1 MHRDTLARYNNLV
14 HCKTLC
20 AIIVRHGPDFFAL
33 LPPKMLFLQE
43 NSLASI
49 CHWQKCQWHIL
60 NFTAVYRQ
68 SPQRSTK
75 KFGAFTKFQAFILVN
90 LYTICHFATICS
102 ALAAQFLAI
111 ITGAS
116 RLIMR
121 STLVFCVAL
130 SLQLLIGSAVADE
143 QDPESI
149 NNTAVPAADPVFT
162 PNRRQNPSLNIDFDK
177 NGSAAG
183 NTEVALTLLG
193 HDIIRGSFER
203 LYWTAGQAVAG
214 LAMPTPVLVAAGSK
228 PGPTLCLT
236 AAVHGDE
243 LNGVETIRRVMFS
256 LESDKLNGVVI
267 GVPIVNMHGF
277 RRSSRYLPDRRDL
290 NRYFPGDPKGSSA
303 GRIAHSFFNEVIS
316 HCDRLID
323 IHTGSF
329 HRTNLTQLRG
339 NLGKESVAQFS
350 RMFHDVTVLDGTGAP
365 GTLRRAAVD
374 AGIPAVILEAGEPLR
389 LQLKEVKQCV
399 NGIKAVMH
407 HLNMIDDKPERAPK
421 QNVFY
426 KSTWLR
432 ADQSGV
438 FLSEAKLGQNVKK
451 GDILGTVT
459 DPITNRGSVIR
470 SSVDGQIIG
479 LALNQ
484 MVMPGFAAYHVG
496 IAADVK
502 KVAADKVA
510 DSVVAETLEPV
521 AENMKEVARE
531 AAQKA
536 AKTSNDPS
544 AVDAAVRKAIKDN
557 AKNTS
562 QIVDEPPRE
571 KIGSEPHSADSSST
585 NTSVRPNDEMD
596 EHPE

>member
-1 MHRDTLARYNNLV
+1 
-14 HCKTLC
+14 
-20 AIIVRHGPDFFAL
+20 
-33 LPPKMLFLQE
+33 
-43 NSLASI
+43 
-49 CHWQKCQWHIL
+49 
-60 NFTAVYRQ
+60 
-68 SPQRSTK
+68 
-75 KFGAFTKFQAFILVN
+75 
-90 LYTICHFATICS
+90 
-102 ALAAQFLAI
+102 
-111 ITGAS
+111 
-116 RLIMR
+116 MR
-121 STLVFCVAL
+121 SILVFCIALGFQLLASPVMANEQAL
-130 SLQLLIGSAVADE
+130 SGLR
-143 QDPESI
+143 ES
-149 NNTAVPAADPVFT
+149 NEANPNPVFI
-162 PNRRQNPSLNIDFDK
+162 PNQRQKGQLNIDFDK
-177 NGSAAG
+177 NSHGAN

-193 HDIIRGSFER
+193 QDIHYGSFER

-214 LAMPTPVLVAAGSK
+214 LAMPTPVLVAAGIK

-243 LNGVETIRRVMFS
+243 LNGVEAIRRVMFS

-277 RRSSRYLPDRRDL
+277 RRTSRYLPDRRDL

-323 IHTGSF
+323 LHTGSF

-350 RMFHDVTVLDGTGAP
+350 RMFHDVTVLDNAGAP

-389 LQLKEVKQCV
+389 LQLKEVTQIV
-399 NGIKAVMH
+399 NGIRAVMH
-407 HLNMIDDKPERAPK
+407 HLNMTDDKPMRAPK

-438 FLSEAKLGQNVKK
+438 FLTEAKLGARVKK

-459 DPITNRGSVIR
+459 DPITNRSSVIR

-496 IAADVK
+496 IAADAK

-510 DSVVAETLEPV
+510 DSVVAEALEPV

-531 AAQKA
+531 AAQTA
-536 AKTSNDPS
+536 AKISNDP
-544 AVDAAVRKAIKDN
+544 ATMEEAARKAIKD
-557 AKNTS
+557 AVK
-562 QIVDEPPRE
+562 
-571 KIGSEPHSADSSST
+571 KSADQGEDIMQGRDKPGEDRNPNMGPPSTSS
-585 NTSVRPNDEMD
+585 RPSDD
-596 EHPE
+596 PDDHPE

>member
-1 MHRDTLARYNNLV
+1 MLTTTNGVTRGIMQRLFIILIALGLQLVTLA
-14 HCKTLC
+14 
-20 AIIVRHGPDFFAL
+20 
-33 LPPKMLFLQE
+33 
-43 NSLASI
+43 
-49 CHWQKCQWHIL
+49 
-60 NFTAVYRQ
+60 
-68 SPQRSTK
+68 
-75 KFGAFTKFQAFILVN
+75 
-90 LYTICHFATICS
+90 
-102 ALAAQFLAI
+102 
-111 ITGAS
+111 
-116 RLIMR
+116 
-121 STLVFCVAL
+121 
-130 SLQLLIGSAVADE
+130 AVANE
-143 QDPESI
+143 QAPKSLNESHALNASTVSEI
-149 NNTAVPAADPVFT
+149 TNIDGTTFT
-162 PNRRQNPSLNIDFDK
+162 SNRRKDNVLNTDFDK
-177 NGSAAG
+177 NAAG
-183 NTEVALTLLG
+183 QPSSEVAFTLLG
-193 HDIIRGSFER
+193 QDILRGSFER
-203 LYWTAGQAVAG
+203 LYWTAGQAIAG
-214 LAMPTPVLVAAGSK
+214 LAMPTPILVAAGNK

-243 LNGVETIRRVMFS
+243 LNGVEAIRRVMFS

-277 RRSSRYLPDRRDL
+277 RRTSRYLPDRRDL

-303 GRIAHSFFNEVIS
+303 GRIAHSFFNEVIT

-339 NLGKESVAQFS
+339 NLGKESVFQFS
-350 RMFHDVTVLDGTGAP
+350 KMFHDVTVLDGAGAP

-374 AGIPAVILEAGEPLR
+374 AGIPAVTLEAGEPLR
-389 LQLKEVKQCV
+389 LQLKEVIQSV

-407 HLNMIDDKPERAPK
+407 HLGMIDQKPNRAPK

-438 FLSEAKLGQNVKK
+438 FLTEAKLGQNVKK

-459 DPITNRGSVIR
+459 DPITNRSSVIR
-470 SSVDGQIIG
+470 SNVDGQIIG

-496 IAADVK
+496 IATDQK

-510 DSVVAETLEPV
+510 DSVVAEALEPV

-531 AAQKA
+531 AAQTA
-536 AKTSNDPS
+536 AKTSNDP
-544 AVDAAVRKAIKDN
+544 ATVGAAARKAVQN
-557 AKNTS
+557 AARNASQLVDQPASDVNKNAA
-562 QIVDEPPRE
+562 QRG
-571 KIGSEPHSADSSST
+571 GSRATTESISSE
-585 NTSVRPNDEMD
+585 RPNDELE

>member
-1 MHRDTLARYNNLV
+1 MRSKV
-14 HCKTLC
+14 ILC
-20 AIIVRHGPDFFAL
+20 AV
-33 LPPKMLFLQE
+33 
-43 NSLASI
+43 
-49 CHWQKCQWHIL
+49 
-60 NFTAVYRQ
+60 
-68 SPQRSTK
+68 
-75 KFGAFTKFQAFILVN
+75 
-90 LYTICHFATICS
+90 
-102 ALAAQFLAI
+102 
-111 ITGAS
+111 
-116 RLIMR
+116 
-121 STLVFCVAL
+121 L
-130 SLQLLIGSAVADE
+130 SLQLFISAAIADE
-143 QDPESI
+143 QSPASLGDS
-149 NNTAVPAADPVFT
+149 AVISADPVFT
-162 PNRRQNPSLNIDFDK
+162 PNPRKNPSLNIDFDK

-183 NTEVALTLLG
+183 NTEVALNLLG
-193 HDIIRGSFER
+193 QDILRGSFER

-214 LAMPTPVLVAAGSK
+214 LAMPTPVLVAAGTK

-303 GRIAHSFFNEVIS
+303 GRIAYSFFNEVIS

-350 RMFHDVTVLDGTGAP
+350 RMFHDVTVIDGAGAP

-389 LQLKEVKQCV
+389 LQLKEVKQSV

-407 HLNMIDDKPERAPK
+407 HLNMIDDKPLRAPK

-426 KSTWLR
+426 KSTWMR

-451 GDILGTVT
+451 GDILGSVT
-459 DPITNRGSVIR
+459 DPITNRSSVIR
-470 SSVDGQIIG
+470 ATVDGQIIG

-510 DSVVAETLEPV
+510 DSVVAEALEPV

-536 AKTSNDPS
+536 AKTSNDPA
-544 AVDAAVRKAIKDN
+544 AVDAAVRKAIKAN

-562 QIVDEPPRE
+562 QLVDEPPKE
-571 KIGSEPHSADSSST
+571 KINQQTESDEAGEPIMSI
-585 NTSVRPNDEMD
+585 RPNDEME

>member
-1 MHRDTLARYNNLV
+1 
-14 HCKTLC
+14 
-20 AIIVRHGPDFFAL
+20 
-33 LPPKMLFLQE
+33 
-43 NSLASI
+43 
-49 CHWQKCQWHIL
+49 
-60 NFTAVYRQ
+60 
-68 SPQRSTK
+68 
-75 KFGAFTKFQAFILVN
+75 
-90 LYTICHFATICS
+90 
-102 ALAAQFLAI
+102 
-111 ITGAS
+111 
-116 RLIMR
+116 MR
-121 STLVFCVAL
+121 STFVFSLAL
-130 SLQLLIGSAVADE
+130 SLLCLINPAMANEQSPASLDE
-143 QDPESI
+143 SSTVD
-149 NNTAVPAADPVFT
+149 ADPTFT
-162 PNRRQNPSLNIDFDK
+162 PSRRRNAALNIDFDK

-193 HDIIRGSFER
+193 QDVLRGSFER

-214 LAMPTPVLVAAGSK
+214 LAMPTPILVAAGTK

-277 RRSSRYLPDRRDL
+277 RRTSRYLPDRRDL

-303 GRIAHSFFNEVIS
+303 GRIAYSFFNEVIS

-339 NLGKESVAQFS
+339 NLGKESVLQFS
-350 RMFHDVTVLDGTGAP
+350 RMFHDVTVLDGGGAP

-374 AGIPAVILEAGEPLR
+374 AGIPAVTLEAGEPLR
-389 LQLKEVKQCV
+389 LQLKEVKQSV

-407 HLNMIDDKPERAPK
+407 HLKMIDQKPLRAPK

-438 FLSEAKLGQNVKK
+438 FLTEAKLGHTVKK
-451 GDILGTVT
+451 GDILGSVT
-459 DPITNRGSVIR
+459 DPITNRSSVIR
-470 SSVDGQIIG
+470 SNVDGQIIG

-496 IAADVK
+496 IAANVK
-502 KVAADKVA
+502 EVTADKVA
-510 DSVVAETLEPV
+510 DSVVAEALEPV

-536 AKTSNDPS
+536 AKTSNDP
-544 AVDAAVRKAIKDN
+544 ATVDAAVRKAIKDN
-557 AKNTS
+557 AKNAS
-562 QIVDEPPRE
+562 QLVDEPPKE
-571 KIGSEPHSADSSST
+571 NVPGDHSNTGSSST
-585 NTSVRPNDEMD
+585 PAVSNRPNDELE

>member
-1 MHRDTLARYNNLV
+1 
-14 HCKTLC
+14 
-20 AIIVRHGPDFFAL
+20 
-33 LPPKMLFLQE
+33 
-43 NSLASI
+43 
-49 CHWQKCQWHIL
+49 
-60 NFTAVYRQ
+60 
-68 SPQRSTK
+68 
-75 KFGAFTKFQAFILVN
+75 
-90 LYTICHFATICS
+90 
-102 ALAAQFLAI
+102 
-111 ITGAS
+111 
-116 RLIMR
+116 MR

-130 SLQLLIGSAVADE
+130 SLQWFISSAVANE
-143 QDPESI
+143 QTPNSLGDSATIP
-149 NNTAVPAADPVFT
+149 ADPVFT
-162 PNRRQNPSLNIDFDK
+162 PNPRKNPSLNIDFDK

-183 NTEVALTLLG
+183 NTEVAITLLG
-193 HDIIRGSFER
+193 QDILRGSFER

-214 LAMPTPVLVAAGSK
+214 LAMPTPVLVAAGTN

-243 LNGVETIRRVMFS
+243 LNGGETIRRVMFS

-303 GRIAHSFFNEVIS
+303 GRIAYSFFNEVIS

-350 RMFHDVTVLDGTGAP
+350 RMFHDVTVIDGAGAP
-365 GTLRRAAVD
+365 GTLRRASVD

-389 LQLKEVKQCV
+389 LQLKEVKQSV

-407 HLNMIDDKPERAPK
+407 HLNMIDDKPQRAPK

-451 GDILGTVT
+451 GDILGSVT
-459 DPITNRGSVIR
+459 DPITNRSSVIR

-510 DSVVAETLEPV
+510 DSVVAEALEPV

-536 AKTSNDPS
+536 AKTSNDPK

-562 QIVDEPPRE
+562 QLVDEPPRT
-571 KIGSEPHSADSSST
+571 KSGGEPETEGAKEPAMSI
-585 NTSVRPNDEMD
+585 RPNDEME